1 MLKFLFFSALV
12 LAAVTIG
19 APIFFSLLLIFGVLW
34 LITLPIR
41 LVFGMVGWVFH
52 LIFALIGLV
61 LGVVFAPVMLVFA
74 IPAMILWTISR
85 LFRLRP
91 FAA

>member
-19 APIFFSLLLIFGVLW
+19 APIFFPLLLIFGVLW

>member
-19 APIFFSLLLIFGVLW
+19 APILFPLLLIFGVLW

-52 LIFALIGLV
+52 MIFGLLGLV
-61 LGVVFAPVMLVFA
+61 LGVVFAPLTLVIA
-74 IPAMILWTISR
+74 IPAMIFWTISK
-85 LFRLRP
+85 LFRPRR

>member
-19 APIFFSLLLIFGVLW
+19 APIFFPLLLIFGLIW

-41 LVFGMVGWVFH
+41 LVFGVVGWMFH
-52 LIFALIGLV
+52 LIFGLIGIV
-61 LGVVFAPVMLVFA
+61 LSVVFAPITLVFA
-74 IPAMILWTISR
+74 IPAMILWMIAR
-85 LFRLRP
+85 LFRPRP
-91 FAA
+91 SAA